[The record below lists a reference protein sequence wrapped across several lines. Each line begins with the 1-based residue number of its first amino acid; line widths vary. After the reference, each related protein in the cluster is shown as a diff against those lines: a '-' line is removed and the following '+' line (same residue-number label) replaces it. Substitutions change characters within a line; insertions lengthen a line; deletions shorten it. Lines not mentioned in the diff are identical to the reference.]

1 MDALRVAVERKTGG
15 LIYVSPEGVEVK
27 QTYADLLE
35 VAKTIARGLIGHGVA
50 KGDPVLLQLDAA
62 EDFIPG
68 FWGCV
73 LAGAVAVPV
82 AVAPIFSQ
90 ANSALLKLLNASKLL
105 ERAAVLASGPAV
117 EGLRQLPPSLGELS
131 GPVIDLGALRREKM
145 STGALPPGSDGRGG
159 DAADFG

>member
-1 MDALRVAVERKTGG
+1 MNPFAISSDAPSATSVEGCETLIDALRVAVGRETGG
-15 LIYVSPEGVEVK
+15 LIYIRSEGVEIR
-27 QTYADLLE
+27 QTYADLLTQAE
-35 VAKTIARGLIGHGVA
+35 KIALGLLGRGVA

-105 ERAAVLASGPAV
+105 ERAAVLASGAAGD
-117 EGLRQLPPSLGELS
+117 EGGSDDRT
-131 GPVIDLGALRREKM
+131 ALRVNSE
-145 STGALPPGSDGRGG
+145 
-159 DAADFG
+159 